1 MHHIKRW
8 VAILTLF
15 LAAMATLPT
24 GLAAQE
30 PAWRLTAGGSQV
42 WFSGGLRDT
51 TASDVAFSLNPTI
64 AWALAADHAIGRLR
78 LGIGLSYLST
88 ALRVVSPELTIIDE
102 TFDLRQF
109 EIAALVT
116 LPPWRVGSSGAGI
129 RLSVGPALDIWSVTN
144 EDSRT
149 RFGGLA
155 ALLFTAPITPGWTLL
170 ASAAGSASGSP
181 FKASELPADFESS
194 TLWTGRI
201 GFGVQYAF

>member
-1 MHHIKRW
+1 MHYIKRW
-8 VAILTLF
+8 AAILTLF
-15 LAAMATLPT
+15 AAAMATRPT

-30 PAWRLTAGGSQV
+30 PTWRLTAGGSQV
-42 WFSGGLRDT
+42 WFGGGLRDT
-51 TASDVAFSLNPTI
+51 TASDVAFSLTPTT
-64 AWALAADHAIGRLR
+64 AWGLAADHALGRLR

-88 ALRVVSPELTIIDE
+88 TLRVVGPEITIIDE

-116 LPPWRVGSSGAGI
+116 LPPLRVGSSGAGF
-129 RLSVGPALDIWSVTN
+129 LFSAGPALDIWSVTN
-144 EDSRT
+144 ENSRT
-149 RFGGLA
+149 RFGGLV

-181 FKASELPADFESS
+181 FEASELPADFESS